1 MLQSTLPCATDFV
14 SSGENLCKKLRGHI
28 CVEVVRVLFH
38 QAEVSRSLEK
48 PSQSHL
54 SARSCKHS
62 VLYEELGFW

>member
-1 MLQSTLPCATDFV
+1 MLQSTLQCATDFV
-14 SSGENLCKKLRGHI
+14 SSGESLCKLRVHI
-28 CVEVVRVLFH
+28 CVEVACVLFH

-54 SARSCKHS
+54 LARSCKHS